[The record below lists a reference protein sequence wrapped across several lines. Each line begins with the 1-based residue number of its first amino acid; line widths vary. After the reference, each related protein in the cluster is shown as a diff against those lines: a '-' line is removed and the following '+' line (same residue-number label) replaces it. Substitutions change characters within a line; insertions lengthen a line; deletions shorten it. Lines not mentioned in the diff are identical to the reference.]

1 MRNGKPTVPQAPTGV
16 ASVDIDTGVEGETEF
31 TFDGSDSTDPQ
42 DSSLTYAWDF
52 KDGTTISGQGA
63 TVTHVFDTPDTYN
76 VELSVTNGFEE
87 TDTTTVSVIVESGQD
102 VISSDTVLEAGT
114 HDYPNGLLIES
125 GVTVTVNGDTTA
137 DANGDYGGV
146 KIVGDGPITID
157 GTIDGQNAGY
167 GNGNGPGGS
176 DGSDVIGVYGADGP
190 NPAYG
195 SASEAKR
202 LGSGGDNAGGGG
214 SVWLKSRNDKVTVN
228 GQVNVN
234 GQDIDDVYF
243 GDFGSGGSI
252 RIEGQTVDG
261 TGDLLARGGID
272 TSGTAHTPGTGGRI
286 AIYGSDE
293 YSYNIDLSGE
303 SSGTLYE
310 D

>member
-1 MRNGKPTVPQAPTGV
+1 MVEKSSFTTKKQSGSKGTEFKWGSSKKPWEEEIETSTNLGMRNGKPTVPQAPTGV

-157 GTIDGQNAGY
+157 GTIFFQGENPA
-167 GNGNGPGGS
+167 
-176 DGSDVIGVYGADGP
+176 VYGGREAD
-190 NPAYG
+190 N
-195 SASEAKR
+195 SLTFHRRLQSEYP
-202 LGSGGDNAGGGG
+202 
-214 SVWLKSRNDKVTVN
+214 T
-228 GQVNVN
+228 
-234 GQDIDDVYF
+234 
-243 GDFGSGGSI
+243 
-252 RIEGQTVDG
+252 
-261 TGDLLARGGID
+261 
-272 TSGTAHTPGTGGRI
+272 TA
-286 AIYGSDE
+286 
-293 YSYNIDLSGE
+293 N
-303 SSGTLYE
+303 LY
-310 D
+310 